1 MLPQPIPQESFT
13 MSALFRSDV
22 TAVGDY
28 RAELGETPVWCQR
41 TQSLLWVDI
50 LAQRVLRYW
59 PETKK
64 TEIHDLPS
72 ITSAVLLTEKRNLF
86 LLVSIDGIHLY
97 DYDLKSRQTICGYF
111 GAEGTRPNE
120 AAIAPDGSLWFGTLD
135 LKEEKNNGAWYRYE
149 AGADAPEM
157 MLDNVG
163 ITNTLVWYE
172 GKVWFADTRKNRFYS
187 ANARRI
193 NPQKISCFSSGD
205 KSPDGSALAQNGWL
219 ITACWGSHCLLRQ
232 QINQGEL
239 LTLDTAPLPVTQP
252 SCCTFGGPDMTEL
265 YITSARKTL
274 EAPHA
279 LEGALLHVQT
289 STVGVP
295 QNLFKLQKP

>member
-1 MLPQPIPQESFT
+1 
-13 MSALFRSDV
+13 MSVLFRSDV
-22 TAVGDY
+22 TAIGDY

-59 PETKK
+59 PETRK

-72 ITSAVLLTEKRNLF
+72 VTSAVLMTEKRNLF
-86 LLVSIDGIHLY
+86 LLVSQDGIHLY
-97 DYDLKSRQTICGYF
+97 DYENKSRQTLCGYP

-135 LKEEKNNGAWYRYE
+135 IKEEKNNGAWYRYE

-239 LTLDTAPLPVTQP
+239 LTLDTAPVPVTQP

-289 STVGVP
+289 STVGAP

>member
-265 YITSARKTL
+265 YITSARKIL

-289 STVGVP
+289 STVGAP

>member
-1 MLPQPIPQESFT
+1 

-120 AAIAPDGSLWFGTLD
+120 AAISPDGSLWFGTLD

-289 STVGVP
+289 STVGAP

>member
-219 ITACWGSHCLLRQ
+219 ITACRGSHCLLRQ

-239 LTLDTAPLPVTQP
+239 LTLDTAPVPVTQP

-289 STVGVP
+289 STVGAP

>member
-64 TEIHDLPS
+64 TEIRDLPS

-239 LTLDTAPLPVTQP
+239 LTLDTAPVPVTQP

-289 STVGVP
+289 STVGAP

>member
-1 MLPQPIPQESFT
+1 
-13 MSALFRSDV
+13 MSAFFRSDI
-22 TAVGDY
+22 TAIGDY

-59 PETKK
+59 PASGQ
-64 TEIHDLPS
+64 TEIHDLPAV
-72 ITSAVLLTEKRNLF
+72 TSAVLLTEKRNLF
-86 LLVSIDGIHLY
+86 LLVSQDGIHLY
-97 DYDLKSRQTICGYF
+97 DYAQKSRQKLCDYP

-135 LKEEKNNGAWYRYE
+135 IKEEKDNGAWYRYE
-149 AGADAPEM
+149 TGAETPEM

-163 ITNTLVWYE
+163 CTNTLVWFE
-172 GKVWFADTRKNRFYS
+172 GKVWFADSKKKRFFS

-193 NPQKISCFSSGD
+193 NPLKISCFSSGE
-205 KSPDGSALAQNGWL
+205 KIPDGSALTQNGRL
-219 ITACWGSHCLLRQ
+219 ITACWGSKCLLRQ

-239 LTLDTAPLPVTQP
+239 LTLDTQPVPVTQP

-265 YITSARKTL
+265 FITSARKSL
-274 EAPHA
+274 DAPHA
-279 LEGALLHVQT
+279 LDGALLHVET
-289 STVGVP
+289 TTIGAP
-295 QNLFKLQKP
+295 QNLFKLENP

>member
-97 DYDLKSRQTICGYF
+97 DYVLKSRQTICGYF

-149 AGADAPEM
+149 AGADAPDM

-239 LTLDTAPLPVTQP
+239 LTLDTAPVPVTQP

-289 STVGVP
+289 STVGAP

>member
-1 MLPQPIPQESFT
+1 

-149 AGADAPEM
+149 AGADAPDM

-239 LTLDTAPLPVTQP
+239 LTLDTVPVPVTQP

-289 STVGVP
+289 STVGAP

>member
-149 AGADAPEM
+149 AGADTPEM

-239 LTLDTAPLPVTQP
+239 LTLDTAPVPVTQP

-289 STVGVP
+289 STVGAP

>member
-149 AGADAPEM
+149 AGADTPEM

-172 GKVWFADTRKNRFYS
+172 GKVWFADTRKKRFYS

-289 STVGVP
+289 STVGAP

>member
-1 MLPQPIPQESFT
+1 

-239 LTLDTAPLPVTQP
+239 LTLDTAPVPVTQP

-289 STVGVP
+289 STVGAP

>member
-149 AGADAPEM
+149 AGADAPDM

-239 LTLDTAPLPVTQP
+239 LTLDTVPVPVTQP

-289 STVGVP
+289 STVGAP

>member
-239 LTLDTAPLPVTQP
+239 LTLDTVPVPVTQP

-289 STVGVP
+289 STVGAP

>member
-1 MLPQPIPQESFT
+1 
-13 MSALFRSDV
+13 MSVLFRSDV
-22 TAVGDY
+22 TAIGDY

-59 PETKK
+59 PETRK

-72 ITSAVLLTEKRNLF
+72 VTSAVLMTEKRNLF
-86 LLVSIDGIHLY
+86 LLVSQDGIHLY
-97 DYDLKSRQTICGYF
+97 DYENKSRQTVCGYP

-135 LKEEKNNGAWYRYE
+135 IKEEKNNGAWYRYE
-149 AGADAPEM
+149 AGTDAPEI

-172 GKVWFADTRKNRFYS
+172 GKVWFADTKKNRFYS

-205 KSPDGSALAQNGWL
+205 KSPDGSALAQNGWM
-219 ITACWGSHCLLRQ
+219 ITACWGSKCLLRQ

-239 LTLDTAPLPVTQP
+239 LTLDTVPVPVTQP
-252 SCCTFGGPDMTEL
+252 SCCTFGGPDMTDL
-265 YITSARKTL
+265 YITSARKNL
-274 EAPHA
+274 DAPHA

-295 QNLFKLQKP
+295 QNLFKLQKG

>member
-149 AGADAPEM
+149 AGADAPEI

-289 STVGVP
+289 STVGAP

>member
-239 LTLDTAPLPVTQP
+239 LTLDTAPVPVTQP
-252 SCCTFGGPDMTEL
+252 SCCTFGGPDLTEL

-289 STVGVP
+289 STVGAP

>member
-239 LTLDTAPLPVTQP
+239 LTLDTAPVPVTQP

-289 STVGVP
+289 STVGAP
-295 QNLFKLQKP
+295 LNLFKLQKP

>member
-97 DYDLKSRQTICGYF
+97 DYDLKSRQTICDYF

-239 LTLDTAPLPVTQP
+239 LTLDTVPVPVTQP

-289 STVGVP
+289 STVGAP

>member
-149 AGADAPEM
+149 AGADAPDM

-289 STVGVP
+289 STVGAP

>member
-289 STVGVP
+289 STVGAP

>member
-149 AGADAPEM
+149 AGADTPEM

-289 STVGVP
+289 STVGAP

>member
-1 MLPQPIPQESFT
+1 

-149 AGADAPEM
+149 AGADTPEM

-239 LTLDTAPLPVTQP
+239 LTLDTAPVPVTQP

-289 STVGVP
+289 STVGAP

>member
-13 MSALFRSDV
+13 MSALFRSEV

-239 LTLDTAPLPVTQP
+239 LTLDTAPVPVTQP

-289 STVGVP
+289 STVGAP
-295 QNLFKLQKP
+295 LNLFKLQKP

>member
-239 LTLDTAPLPVTQP
+239 LTLDTVPVPVTQP
-252 SCCTFGGPDMTEL
+252 SCCAFGGPDMTEL

-289 STVGVP
+289 STVGAP